1 MFFIIIIVRN
11 KASWL
16 LLSYEKR
23 LSTLSLADTTVDC
36 LYSKEFI
43 SRDTRDKMKRRG
55 KLLSDKALREACTK
69 VAERHSKLRE
79 LAEILSKFDRLL
91 GQDLLEDYSKLCALL
106 YLITCGLFKIKHFL
120 RILLHLSQQHT
131 NLNLQVI

>member
-1 MFFIIIIVRN
+1 MKD
-11 KASWL
+11 KASWI
-16 LLSYEKR
+16 LLSYEKK
-23 LSTLSLADTTVDC
+23 LSTLSLADTTVDY
-36 LYSKEFI
+36 LYSEEFI
-43 SRDTRDKMKRRG
+43 SRDIRDKMKKRG

-69 VAERHSKLRE
+69 VAEWHSKLRE
-79 LAEILSKFDRLL
+79 LAEILSQFDPQL

-106 YLITCGLFKIKHFL
+106 YLITCGLFKIRHFL

>member
-1 MFFIIIIVRN
+1 MKD

-23 LSTLSLADTTVDC
+23 LSTLSLADTTVDH
-36 LYSKEFI
+36 LYSEEFI

-69 VAERHSKLRE
+69 VAERHSKLKE
-79 LAEILSKFDRLL
+79 LAEILFKFEL

-106 YLITCGLFKIKHFL
+106 YLITCGLFKIRHFL
-120 RILLHLSQQHT
+120 RILLQLS
-131 NLNLQVI
+131 